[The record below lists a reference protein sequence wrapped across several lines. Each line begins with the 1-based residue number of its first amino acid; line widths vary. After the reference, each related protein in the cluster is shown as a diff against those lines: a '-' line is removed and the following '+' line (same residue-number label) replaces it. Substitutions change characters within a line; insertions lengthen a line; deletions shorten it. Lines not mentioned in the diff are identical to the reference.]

1 MWHEG
6 NAAEPNG
13 RRRWRP
19 GPARPDGSGH
29 YNANIP
35 AASVAEQVRTRALI
49 VCNKGASAV
58 CARRENHMFA
68 FLHHY
73 HDAGSRFASIHLQRA
88 LCVANVEPLKPR
100 RTIKAMSGG
109 SKINGKL
116 RVLCGNPAEMRGFPC
131 DGQVRCQLWLNS
143 PKSGREQG
151 GWRNVII
158 FYPSSIHPS
167 LSRVPPS
174 LPLPLPPSLT
184 PSSSSSHPPSPLIGL
199 RSWITHR
206 GSYL

>member
-1 MWHEG
+1 MALCECGTRVMQPSQTGGEG
-6 NAAEPNG
+6 GGPGRLALTAADITTQTFLLQAWLS
-13 RRRWRP
+13 R
-19 GPARPDGSGH
+19 SGH
-29 YNANIP
+29 GPTSFVTKARVP
-35 AASVAEQVRTRALI
+35 SVHGARTTCSLSYIITTHRQPVRFHT
-49 VCNKGASAV
+49 
-58 CARRENHMFA
+58 FT
-68 FLHHY
+68 
-73 HDAGSRFASIHLQRA
+73 AGSE
-88 LCVANVEPLKPR
+88 CVANVEPLKPR

-184 PSSSSSHPPSPLIGL
+184 PSSSSSHPPPTPLP
-199 RSWITHR
+199 S
-206 GSYL
+206 SD

>member
-1 MWHEG
+1 M
-6 NAAEPNG
+6 
-13 RRRWRP
+13 
-19 GPARPDGSGH
+19 
-29 YNANIP
+29 
-35 AASVAEQVRTRALI
+35 
-49 VCNKGASAV
+49 
-58 CARRENHMFA
+58 
-68 FLHHY
+68 
-73 HDAGSRFASIHLQRA
+73 
-88 LCVANVEPLKPR
+88 EPLKPR

-184 PSSSSSHPPSPLIGL
+184 PSSSSHPPPLSPHRTKIMDHTQRELFIEQD
-199 RSWITHR
+199 SR
-206 GSYL
+206 GSSSPHRASLHSHQTPPCTFESARACLSGVCLSRAQ